1 MTGETLGDRL
11 STADDW
17 VDRGVIA
24 AQVEPLEPVGG
35 LVALFGSLAPKG
47 AILKRSAAD
56 PALFEGIGRAVVF
69 SSLEDLAAHIDDPDL
84 DVEPND

>member
-1 MTGETLGDRL
+1 ANYMEDFFAAGGVGAVMRELKDKLHLECLTVTGETLGDRL

-35 LVALFGSLAPKG
+35 LVALFG
-47 AILKRSAAD
+47 
-56 PALFEGIGRAVVF
+56 
-69 SSLEDLAAHIDDPDL
+69 
-84 DVEPND
+84 